1 MNRLVATIYFVRSAW
16 SAGALIPT
24 IWHGS
29 SSLSH
34 RTSTVVANHKPFQPH
49 GSAPS
54 STGVLSLSQSL
65 SLSLSTASNTESAG
79 TESPSPVAVA
89 AAATRKDGCCCCIDE
104 QGVRRL
110 LSGAEFERMDALVRE
125 RSRAR
130 SEGNYTLA
138 DELKD
143 EITGFAA
150 GLVGRDG
157 GGEGGGGFELF
168 LRDIPRKSGG
178 GSRWTL
184 VPAARPL
191 DEEFLSGTRILQLAH
206 TAMGLAVED
215 NHHQQSQQRTT
226 EQSSQQQRTTEQT
239 RRNRRKKSLES
250 LVEQARGR
258 LEILLEETRTME
270 ANTATLDA
278 DIEISTKQTMVRN
291 ELGGRTAADAAL
303 WFALAGC
310 RDTALFHGLADIA
323 SWELNRFGQRPSCRS
338 KNIYQIL
345 ERFAA
350 AGLKRHEKLEQIA
363 LECLLEKEKEEQQQ
377 KEQQQKEQ
385 RGERG
390 AAGVES
396 DGDGDDKTPSSL
408 LLLNLHSDRSLLLI
422 WKFASKQKKQQAF
435 LRTAKKN
442 WEQYREAEMGNE
454 IPTETVA
461 DSIIHVEG
469 TATHQNERGAESPYN
484 WGDMFEDASRP
495 LVVDVGCGMGVSLLG
510 LASTTTTDRGA
521 SEQESARLL
530 LGQNMK
536 WSDCNF
542 VGVDLGAL
550 GIEYS
555 RGVAHRWNAEGNLQ
569 FVIDAAEDFCQHL
582 QSYPGEIRCCMIQFP
597 TPFRLQNKD
606 GGNSQLPASKLEGFM
621 VTENLLQT
629 IHSSLD
635 PKHGKL
641 LLQSNCEDVAVWMR
655 DLACRTVGF
664 TALDDDDD
672 REEPPHQGSIP
683 QRIPQRTQ
691 DWIAMGGERAEG
703 RGWFRRNIL
712 HRRGATETEATCAI
726 NGTPIHR
733 CLLRV
738 DQ

>member
-24 IWHGS
+24 IWHAS
-29 SSLSH
+29 SFLSH
-34 RTSTVVANHKPFQPH
+34 RTSTVIANHKPFQPH

-54 STGVLSLSQSL
+54 SARVLSLSQSPSQSPSQSL

-79 TESPSPVAVA
+79 TESPSPVA
-89 AAATRKDGCCCCIDE
+89 AATRKDGSCCCCCIDE
-104 QGVRRL
+104 KGVRRL
-110 LSGAEFERMDALVRE
+110 LSGAEFERMDELVRE

-130 SEGNYTLA
+130 SEGNYALA
-138 DELKD
+138 DELKN

-150 GLVGRDG
+150 GLAAAVVGLDG
-157 GGEGGGGFELF
+157 EGGGGGGFELL

-215 NHHQQSQQRTT
+215 NHHQQSQQ
-226 EQSSQQQRTTEQT
+226 SSQQQRTTEQT
-239 RRNRRKKSLES
+239 RRHRRTKSLES

-270 ANTATLDA
+270 ANAAALDK
-278 DIEISTKQTMVRN
+278 DVEISTKQTMVRN

-363 LECLLEKEKEEQQQ
+363 LECLLEKEKEE
-377 KEQQQKEQ
+377 EEER

-390 AAGVES
+390 VAGVES
-396 DGDGDDKTPSSL
+396 DGDGDDKNPSSL

-461 DSIIHVEG
+461 DSTIHVEG
-469 TATHQNERGAESPYN
+469 TAPHQNERGAESPYN
-484 WGDMFEDASRP
+484 WSDMFEDVSRP

-510 LASTTTTDRGA
+510 LASTTIDRDA

-530 LGQNMK
+530 LGQKTK

-664 TALDDDDD
+664 TALDDD

-691 DWIAMGGERAEG
+691 DWISMGGERAEG
-703 RGWFRRNIL
+703 RGWFRRNVL